1 MSQLH
6 LHLPSFNAGELSPLL
21 AARFAVEKV
30 EAGCRRLRNFLI
42 HPHGPAFRRPGME
55 YMGPSMGSAQKS
67 SLRPFTFS
75 TATGAILEFHPE
87 GLNVWSNGQHVA
99 LKRPVVL
106 PYTEQECAELQLA
119 QVNDVVYVVHPKH
132 EPVRLVRKADD
143 DWVLEPIAWKWPP
156 LGDENV
162 RDAEA
167 AVAANTRL
175 LRVPLF
181 ELNPE
186 FLTPGGPYT
195 LSVVNPL
202 LTGTRKKHVYL
213 DDVEHAPVKKKDLN
227 WVGAPPTNITDDDG
241 PTRIRLRY
249 VGDPGP
255 EGSQARVDWDND
267 PAHPSIMDLHDLTPN
282 LQPAEVR
289 VGAREKTYLVPP
301 SGLSVHVVYDKTLL
315 DKTPS
320 ATKKLRLMKWN
331 GSVLVDLIT
340 PITWTDTPP
349 NPPGDAIAL
358 TGDDFI
364 TLSYSGPPSQEGARL
379 ALNDGTAESDGVDP
393 HPPEHHWMD
402 VMLDKTQA
410 GSTGDYQVTV
420 DLTQTDRLAADCELR
435 IQSVDAHGNRTNIKR
450 IFTNQGQPRLKAGTM
465 FIWRGT
471 KLEKDTTIL
480 LNWFGRAAIKGFAS
494 LELLDFPKVD
504 ELKIA
509 VDGIS
514 GSPREMTSTKPLF
527 KPGHVGSYW
536 QISHRRDKAWVDIT
550 AHTPSPAPDP
560 EDTWNF
566 GTVAS
571 QTLRVQG
578 TWEVFSY
585 GAWKGTV
592 TLKKLIGQTFEV
604 VRSWSGNFD
613 RNIAASGEEEED
625 VVMQLTVTG
634 GVAKAADT
642 VGEPRFVLEATDAIS
657 SGIVQILDLPDL
669 DLEDEHL
676 DPETKTDRATVK
688 IIRTLDS
695 TAPTTLWTEG
705 AWSKERGFPRTVT
718 LHGQRLWF
726 GGTETEPQ
734 RVWGSVVNDYQN
746 FHRSSLDD
754 ASVSF
759 TPAAQ
764 TANPIQ
770 WMSSSG
776 TLCLGTT
783 GDEWTIGADNDGIVT
798 PTNVNIRRRSG
809 YGSQFQN
816 ALIMGDVLVFVQR
829 NGLKLRQ
836 VAPRTENV
844 VWSASDM
851 TVLAEHVTR
860 AGVIQIAA
868 MNAPMS
874 ILWAVT
880 GDGKLL
886 GMTFEQEQ
894 NVFGWH
900 VHETDGLVESVA
912 VIYGPVSDE
921 VWVAVKRGGRRNIER
936 LDPAVLARQFNAPA
950 RMIYVDAAVRRE
962 ADTPMTIV
970 DGLEHLDEQVVSIVG
985 DGAEQRPARVV
996 DGQVEL
1002 EFPAKTV
1009 VLGLPFTS
1017 ELQPM
1022 RKELQLAN
1030 GTAQHRNWRVSRV
1043 GLYILDSIGGEIA
1056 DGPEARFE
1064 KLNFRRAGTP
1074 MDSPIPLFTGDV
1086 ETPIESH
1093 ARGGADVVVRQTA
1106 PFPLNIGSLTI
1117 KGDVY
1122 GE

>member
-1 MSQLH
+1 
-6 LHLPSFNAGELSPLL
+6 
-21 AARFAVEKV
+21 
-30 EAGCRRLRNFLI
+30 
-42 HPHGPAFRRPGME
+42 
-55 YMGPSMGSAQKS
+55 
-67 SLRPFTFS
+67 
-75 TATGAILEFHPE
+75 
-87 GLNVWSNGQHVA
+87 
-99 LKRPVVL
+99 
-106 PYTEQECAELQLA
+106 
-119 QVNDVVYVVHPKH
+119 
-132 EPVRLVRKADD
+132 
-143 DWVLEPIAWKWPP
+143 
-156 LGDENV
+156 
-162 RDAEA
+162 
-167 AVAANTRL
+167 
-175 LRVPLF
+175 
-181 ELNPE
+181 
-186 FLTPGGPYT
+186 
-195 LSVVNPL
+195 
-202 LTGTRKKHVYL
+202 
-213 DDVEHAPVKKKDLN
+213 
-227 WVGAPPTNITDDDG
+227 
-241 PTRIRLRY
+241 
-249 VGDPGP
+249 
-255 EGSQARVDWDND
+255 
-267 PAHPSIMDLHDLTPN
+267 
-282 LQPAEVR
+282 
-289 VGAREKTYLVPP
+289 
-301 SGLSVHVVYDKTLL
+301 
-315 DKTPS
+315 
-320 ATKKLRLMKWN
+320 
-331 GSVLVDLIT
+331 
-340 PITWTDTPP
+340 
-349 NPPGDAIAL
+349 
-358 TGDDFI
+358 
-364 TLSYSGPPSQEGARL
+364 
-379 ALNDGTAESDGVDP
+379 
-393 HPPEHHWMD
+393 MD
-402 VMLDKTQA
+402 VMLDKSQPV
-410 GSTGDYQVTV
+410 STGDYQVTI
-420 DLTQTDRLAADCELR
+420 DLTQTDRLPSGCELH
-435 IQSVDAHGNRTNIKR
+435 IQSVDSNGKRTAIKT
-450 IFTNQGQPRLKAGTM
+450 IYMNKGQPRLKAGTLV
-465 FIWRGT
+465 IWRGT
-471 KLEKDTTIL
+471 KLDKDTTIL
-480 LNWFGRAAIKGFAS
+480 LNWLGRAAIKGFAS

-504 ELKIA
+504 ELTIA

-536 QISHRRDKAWVDIT
+536 QISHRRDKAWVEIVGTKPASPPPTGT
-550 AHTPSPAPDP
+550 AWTI
-560 EDTWNF
+560 
-566 GTVAS
+566 GTLSS

-585 GAWKGTV
+585 GSWKGTL

-613 RNIAASGEEEED
+613 RNIVASGEEEED
-625 VVMQLTVTG
+625 VVMQLTLTDG
-634 GVAKAADT
+634 KGKDALSI
-642 VGEPRFVLEATDAIS
+642 GEPRFVLEATDAIS
-657 SGIVQILDLPDL
+657 SGIVQILDLPAL
-669 DLEDEHL
+669 DLEDENL
-676 DPETKTDRATVK
+676 DPETKTDRATVR
-688 IIRTLDS
+688 ILRTLHS

-705 AWSKERGFPRTVT
+705 AWSKERGFPRAVT

-726 GGTETEPQ
+726 GGTKTEPQ

-776 TLCLGTT
+776 TLAIGTT
-783 GDEWTIGADNDGIVT
+783 GDEWTLGSDNDGIVT

-809 YGSQFQN
+809 YGSQFQT

-860 AGVIQIAA
+860 AGVVQVAA

-912 VIYGPVSDE
+912 VIYGPISDE

-936 LDPAVLARQFNAPA
+936 LDPAVLARQFHAPA

-962 ADTPMTIV
+962 AETPMTFV
-970 DGLEHLDEQVVSIVG
+970 DGLEHLEEQVVSIVG

-996 DGQVEL
+996 NGRVEL

-1030 GTAQHRNWRVSRV
+1030 GSAQHRSWRVSRV
-1043 GLYILDSIGGEIA
+1043 GLYLLDSIGGEIA
-1056 DGPEARFE
+1056 DGPNARFE

-1086 ETPIESH
+1086 ETPIESR
-1093 ARGGADVVVRQTA
+1093 ARGGADVIIRQTA
-1106 PFPLNIGSLTI
+1106 PFPLNVGSITM